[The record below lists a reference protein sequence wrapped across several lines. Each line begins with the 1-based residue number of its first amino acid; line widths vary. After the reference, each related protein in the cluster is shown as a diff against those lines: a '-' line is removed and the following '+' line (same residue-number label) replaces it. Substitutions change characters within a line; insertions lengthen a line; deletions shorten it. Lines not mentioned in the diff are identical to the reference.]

1 MILLATD
8 YSSTAELTAAIDT
21 YLSNAADIYVTK
33 ATYDI
38 SRDCDQTDFFIN
50 VLHHQVKNGYQ
61 DRELYSGFDD
71 YVTPPPVQA
80 LSYLDGF
87 NTTYGTQPATYTE
100 GSAVTITVISGNSD
114 VQILNTDITLTF
126 GTEVFTVTANAQGT
140 ATFTFTPTTQGP
152 VTVTSALS
160 SSASNAI
167 ALGYHGLA
175 VDTSTYS
182 IDSTATY
189 GTTLNSGI
197 IAVGDFDAGGTIN
210 FLGDIANALAVYNSE
225 FRLKFTKHATVEIGS
240 LFYNPGVGGS
250 LSYTLT
256 PVSGDYTYGANSGQS
271 KSIADLSYNY
281 AVTDSDGAPVSSI
294 SSEITHAANTLA
306 ADGSFTGS
314 IPISAA
320 FNNPVL
326 VVFALI
332 HAYNKAVITTQ
343 SITGLSAAIT
353 DKASFE
359 PGDTVVVTVSDDAG
373 EDANVTGSL
382 LYLEGYATSALN
394 GTPLVTTAGFVTA
407 TNAGTLSL
415 AIPSTLDQDL
425 FLKTGYTF
433 YTVINSIT
441 VEYLAGTIADVASIM
456 VIAADVTHYTAVD
469 QTITVTVT
477 MQSPYSR
484 TGYKLTLRAQ
494 EVGTSNLHALATDD
508 QTSAVSYTFQPNS
521 GDLTGTKSIVLNAS
535 LVAGE

>member
-38 SRDCDQTDFFIN
+38 NRDCDQTDFFIN

-80 LSYLDGF
+80 ISYLNGF

-160 SSASNAI
+160 SAASNAI
-167 ALGYHGLA
+167 ALGYHGVN

-189 GTTLNSGI
+189 GYTLNSGI
-197 IAVGDFDAGGTIN
+197 LAVGD
-210 FLGDIANALAVYNSE
+210 GDPGSATGSVNAQDLIDALAMSE
-225 FRLKFTKHATVEIGS
+225 GNRLLFTKHATVEIGS

-250 LSYTLT
+250 LSYTIT
-256 PVSGDYTYGANSGQS
+256 PVAGDYTFGANTGQS
-271 KSIADLSYNY
+271 KGIEDLSYNY
-281 AVTDSDGAPVSSI
+281 AITDSDGAPQSTVSSL
-294 SSEITHAANTLA
+294 ITHAANTLA
-306 ADGSFTGS
+306 ADGSFTGT

-320 FNNPVL
+320 FNNPLL
-326 VVFALI
+326 VVFALNE
-332 HAYNKAVITTQ
+332 AFNKAVITAANL
-343 SITGLSAAIT
+343 TGLQATISAN
-353 DKASFE
+353 DSFE
-359 PGDTVVVTVSDDAG
+359 PGDTVVVTVSDG
-373 EDANVTGSL
+373 SGDANVTGSF
-382 LYLEGYATSALN
+382 LYLEGYATSALT
-394 GTPLVTTAGFVTA
+394 GTPLVTTSGFVTA

-433 YTVINSIT
+433 YNVINSVT
-441 VEYLAGTIADVASIM
+441 VAYIPGTIADVASIM
-456 VIAADVTHYTAVD
+456 VIAANVTYYTAVD

-477 MQSPYSR
+477 MQGSNSR
-484 TGYKLTLRAQ
+484 TAYKLTLLAQ
-494 EVGTSNLHALATDD
+494 EVGTNNFYAIAEDD
-508 QTSAVSYTFQPNS
+508 QNSTVSYTFQPNS
-521 GDLTGTKSIVLNAS
+521 GALTGTKSIVLNAS
-535 LVAGE
+535 LAAV

>member
-80 LSYLDGF
+80 ISYLDGF

-100 GSAVTITVISGNSD
+100 GSAVTITVISGNSA

-160 SSASNAI
+160 SAASNAI
-167 ALGYHGLA
+167 ALGYHGVN

-189 GTTLNSGI
+189 GLPLNSGI
-197 IAVGDFDAGGTIN
+197 LAVGDGNTPTGFGAIN
-210 FLGDIANALAVYNSE
+210 VNDLTNALTMSASS
-225 FRLKFTKHATVEIGS
+225 RLLFTKHATVEIGS
-240 LFYNPGVGGS
+240 LFYNPGVGGT
-250 LSYTLT
+250 LSYTIT
-256 PVSGDYTYGANSGQS
+256 PVAGDYTFGATSGQS
-271 KSIADLSYNY
+271 KSIDNLRYNY
-281 AVTDSDGAPVSSI
+281 AITDSDGSPSSTI
-294 SSEITHAANTLA
+294 SSLITHAANTLA
-306 ADGSFTGS
+306 ADGSFTGT

-320 FNNPVL
+320 FNNPLL
-326 VVFALI
+326 VVFALAN
-332 HAYNKAVITTQ
+332 AYNKAVITAANL
-343 SITGLSAAIT
+343 TGLQATISAN
-353 DKASFE
+353 DSFE
-359 PGDTVVVTVSDDAG
+359 PGDTVVVTVSDG
-373 EDANVTGSL
+373 TGDANVTGSL
-382 LYLEGYATSALN
+382 LYLEGYATSALT
-394 GTPLVTTAGFVTA
+394 GTPLVTTSGFVTA
-407 TNAGTLSL
+407 INAGTLSL

-433 YTVINSIT
+433 YNVINSVT
-441 VEYLAGTIADVASIM
+441 VAYIPGTIADVASIM
-456 VIAADVTHYTAVD
+456 VITTHVTHYSAVG

-477 MQSPYSR
+477 MQGDNSR
-484 TGYKLTLRAQ
+484 TAYKLTLLAQ
-494 EVGTSNLHALATDD
+494 EVGTSNLHTVATDD
-508 QTSAVSYTFQPNS
+508 QNSTVSYTFQPNS
-521 GDLTGTKSIVLNAS
+521 SALTGTKSIVLNAS
-535 LVAGE
+535 LVAGA

>member
-343 SITGLSAAIT
+343 SIAGLSAAIT

-382 LYLEGYATSALN
+382 LYLEGYATSALT